1 MSTMMMSSL
10 YSMTVMFFPT
20 SSTPPRGIMRRLSP
34 AGGMM
39 SGFFLES
46 RSNAG
51 AGKRLPRDGGLRLLE
66 LLMLLGAPLCG
77 GRVLRIGFG
86 PRVCAGLGVVSGL
99 FGFLFFFYI

>member
-1 MSTMMMSSL
+1 
-10 YSMTVMFFPT
+10 
-20 SSTPPRGIMRRLSP
+20 
-34 AGGMM
+34 MM

-86 PRVCAGLGVVSGL
+86 PRGVSGL
-99 FGFLFFFYI
+99 ADGFGVVGFIVYLLI